1 MQEDKDAQIIM
12 DLMKQAI
19 TAPIATAPPAV
30 RKARKP
36 KEKQALA
43 EKHRGIVVLGSHNYV
58 AGNDLTIQQ
67 APTVT
72 TPSAALL
79 EHAAFQKAIGVNC
92 SVAERSQLEWLVNER
107 HFILNDIKAAM
118 QRGGLRWSKE
128 HGHLAPA
135 AAAVSIALISFVFL
149 VLLAFLT
156 LFIVNWVPSHERIDP
171 VKFYGVG
178 TLFLCGFA
186 GFYCAIWYWSVVP
199 LKTAF
204 QAARALVEKPAEN
217 R

>member
-1 MQEDKDAQIIM
+1 MPNSLRNAKKQKIV
-12 DLMKQAI
+12 DLLKENSAFETQSSTLPI
-19 TAPIATAPPAV
+19 DTIPGTASSSAS
-30 RKARKP
+30 
-36 KEKQALA
+36 
-43 EKHRGIVVLGSHNYV
+43 HSGILVQGSNNYV
-58 AGNDLTIQQ
+58 VGRDLSVQQ
-67 APTVT
+67 PAAATPTST
-72 TPSAALL
+72 FL
-79 EHAAFQKAIGVNC
+79 EHVAFQEAAKVAC

-107 HFILNDIKAAM
+107 RFVLDDLRAAM
-118 QRGGLRWSKE
+118 RRGGLRWSEE
-128 HGHLAPA
+128 HGQLAPGTA
-135 AAAVSIALISFVFL
+135 SVSIALISFVFL

-156 LFIVNWVPSHERIDP
+156 LFLVNWVPSHGRIDP

-204 QAARALVEKPAEN
+204 LAAKALKEKPAAN